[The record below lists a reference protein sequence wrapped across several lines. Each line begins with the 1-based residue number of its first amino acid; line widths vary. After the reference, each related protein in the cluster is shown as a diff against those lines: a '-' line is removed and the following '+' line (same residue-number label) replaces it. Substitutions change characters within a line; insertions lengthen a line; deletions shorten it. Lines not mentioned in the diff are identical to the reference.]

1 MITSI
6 FEDMISISSHI
17 SFPKVQWIVWSFVL
31 LLLFGIYLQNDSF
44 AEAATYAI
52 ITTLFYA
59 IVIYGNAMWLIPRLY
74 KKEKRTAY
82 ILLIILFLIVVT
94 IGRLQLQNALYL
106 QFFSKGK
113 PMPTKDTSYY
123 VMYYLSYFLSSIL
136 IFIFSIAFHLS
147 IEYFRVREQQ
157 QLLQKRTAE
166 AELKLLKSQVQ
177 PHFLFNTLNNI
188 YFVAQRESPDTAVL
202 LERLSNIMRY
212 FVDEGTKDLI
222 PLTTEINFIYD
233 YIHLEKLRMRHPLQV
248 QFDIH
253 GEPDSLLIPP
263 MLLIPLIENVFKHGI
278 DKRYENNFL
287 VAIITISE
295 ESLDAVISNRI
306 YRSELKSG
314 SGIMN
319 LTSRLQ
325 LLYGSRYIF
334 ETSEKDAL
342 FYAHLNI
349 PL

>member
-1 MITSI
+1 
-6 FEDMISISSHI
+6 
-17 SFPKVQWIVWSFVL
+17 
-31 LLLFGIYLQNDSF
+31 
-44 AEAATYAI
+44 
-52 ITTLFYA
+52 
-59 IVIYGNAMWLIPRLY
+59 
-74 KKEKRTAY
+74 
-82 ILLIILFLIVVT
+82 
-94 IGRLQLQNALYL
+94 
-106 QFFSKGK
+106 
-113 PMPTKDTSYY
+113 
-123 VMYYLSYFLSSIL
+123 
-136 IFIFSIAFHLS
+136 
-147 IEYFRVREQQ
+147 
-157 QLLQKRTAE
+157 
-166 AELKLLKSQVQ
+166 
-177 PHFLFNTLNNI
+177 
-188 YFVAQRESPDTAVL
+188 
-202 LERLSNIMRY
+202 MRY

-287 VAIITISE
+287 VATITISE

-325 LLYGSRYIF
+325 LLYGNRYIF